1 VRAKHVIFAEGCR
14 GNLGRELQTR
24 FDLGDGADPPHYAIG
39 LKEIWQID
47 PGRHSQGAIVHTL
60 GWPLDG
66 RTDGGGFVYHAGG
79 DQVYV
84 GFIVSLAYRNPHLSP
99 YGEFQRWKLHPRIR
113 RLLEG
118 GKRLSFGARAIHK
131 GGLASLPRLTVP
143 GGLLIG
149 CDAGFLNPAKVKGTH
164 TAMKSGMLAAEAVA
178 EALASGNDRG
188 VTDFD
193 DRVRGSWLHEEL
205 HAARNFSAGLSRF
218 GRLGGAAL
226 AFAEHNL
233 LRGRLP
239 LTIRNPRPDYAGLEP
254 LDRARPIDYPPP
266 DGVVSFDRESSIYL
280 SNTNHE
286 EDQPCHLKLID
297 PDVPIAR
304 NLPTYGEPAR
314 LYCPAGVYE
323 VERSGEGVAF
333 RINAQNCI
341 HCKTCE
347 IKDPA
352 QNIRWEPPEG
362 GGGPNYSAM

>member
-1 VRAKHVIFAEGCR
+1 M
-14 GNLGRELQTR
+14 
-24 FDLGDGADPPHYAIG
+24 
-39 LKEIWQID
+39 
-47 PGRHSQGAIVHTL
+47 HTF
-60 GWPLDG
+60 GWPLDS
-66 RTDGGGFVYHAGG
+66 RTDGGGFVYHAGD

-84 GFIVSLAYRNPHLSP
+84 GFIVSLGYRNPHLSP
-99 YGEFQRWKLHPRIR
+99 YAEFQRWKLHPRIR

-118 GKRLSFGARAIHK
+118 GKRVSFGARAIHK
-131 GGLASLPRLTVP
+131 GGLTSLPRLSVP

-164 TAMKSGMLAAEAVA
+164 TAMKSGMLAAEAIA
-178 EALASGNDRG
+178 EALASGDERRS
-188 VTDFD
+188 TDFD
-193 DRVRGSWLHEEL
+193 ARVRGSWLHEEL
-205 HAARNFSAGLSRF
+205 HAARNFSAGLARF
-218 GRLGGAAL
+218 GRFGGAAL

-239 LTIRNPRPDYAGLEP
+239 VTIRNPRPDYAGLES
-254 LDRARPIDYPPP
+254 LQRAAPIDYPSP
-266 DGVVSFDRESSIYL
+266 DGVISFDRESSIYL

-297 PDVPIAR
+297 PDVPIAA

-323 VERSGEGVAF
+323 VEESGGEFAF